1 MNEKIEEILKDPSK
15 LPAMSHVVIRVME
28 LLRDPAVSINQLATE
43 ISNDP
48 SITASIIKL
57 SNSAFYRASK
67 PIRTVQEALMTLG
80 IQTVKEMILV
90 SASKA
95 VLHKDLKG
103 YSLDAE
109 EVWVH
114 SLIVGL
120 LSSNIV
126 EHKKIDLPKDL
137 AFTSGLLHD
146 IGKVILTQF
155 FPYHILDIR
164 NELKNM
170 TTTFT
175 ELEKKYF
182 GYDHQEVGVQVLSA
196 WNFPA
201 ELIEVVGHHHNPQNA
216 KKFPLLASVVH
227 IANTIAII
235 SGIGIDIGGIN
246 HELSSFAL
254 QKTGINDSDLEM
266 YYMQIPDLQ
275 KQIQDLRNS

>member
-1 MNEKIEEILKDPSK
+1 
-15 LPAMSHVVIRVME
+15 
-28 LLRDPAVSINQLATE
+28 
-43 ISNDP
+43 
-48 SITASIIKL
+48 
-57 SNSAFYRASK
+57 
-67 PIRTVQEALMTLG
+67 
-80 IQTVKEMILV
+80 
-90 SASKA
+90 
-95 VLHKDLKG
+95 
-103 YSLDAE
+103 
-109 EVWVH
+109 
-114 SLIVGL
+114 
-120 LSSNIV
+120 
-126 EHKKIDLPKDL
+126 
-137 AFTSGLLHD
+137 
-146 IGKVILTQF
+146 
-155 FPYHILDIR
+155 
-164 NELKNM
+164 M

>member
-1 MNEKIEEILKDPSK
+1 MKEKIEEILKDPSK

-28 LLRDPAVSINQLATE
+28 LLRDPAISINQLATE

-48 SITASIIKL
+48 TITASIIKL
-57 SNSAFYRASK
+57 SNSAYYRASK

-120 LSSNIV
+120 LSSKIV

>member
-1 MNEKIEEILKDPSK
+1 MKEKIEEILKDPSK

-120 LSSNIV
+120 LSSKIV

>member
-1 MNEKIEEILKDPSK
+1 MKEKIEEILKDPSK

-48 SITASIIKL
+48 TITASIIKL
-57 SNSAFYRASK
+57 SNSAYYRASK

-120 LSSNIV
+120 LSSKIV